1 MRLDSLRAR
10 GLIFIRIKWRNIVT
24 QYTTPPQIKA
34 ESTGKRTKE
43 PGIRRIKLAWQ
54 VESAGGIL
62 SNRPYVVKSVL
73 KALDILELL
82 DEEPGLT
89 ITEIAR
95 RLDMEKSTAYRLV
108 NSLKTRGYVRQD
120 KETYKYF
127 TGFRLFEMGSNVVKD
142 MELKKLALPFL
153 QELSLRTGE
162 AVNLA
167 IRDGK
172 DVVYLDKIESGATIK
187 VDLHVGKR
195 MPMYCTGL
203 GKALLA
209 YMPAEEV
216 EALLSGEVF
225 KPFTEN
231 THKDF
236 PSLMRDLERIRQRG
250 YAFDDEE
257 YVKELVCIAA
267 PVFGTGGD
275 VVAALSVALPKYR
288 YESDQEKYEKI
299 KDQVVEAAQRLASAL
314 KGLSRPAF

>member
-1 MRLDSLRAR
+1 M
-10 GLIFIRIKWRNIVT
+10 
-24 QYTTPPQIKA
+24 
-34 ESTGKRTKE
+34 
-43 PGIRRIKLAWQ
+43 RIKLARQ
-54 VESAGGIL
+54 AERAGETL
-62 SNRPYVVKSVL
+62 PKREYVVKSVL

-95 RLDMEKSTAYRLV
+95 RLEMEKSTAYRLV
-108 NSLKTRGYVRQD
+108 NSLRLRGYVRQD
-120 KETYKYF
+120 KETRKYF
-127 TGFRLFEMGSNVVKD
+127 NGFRLFEMGSNVVKD

-153 QELSLRTGE
+153 QELSQRTGE

-167 IRDGK
+167 IRDGN

-209 YMPAEEV
+209 FMPAEEV

-225 KPFTEN
+225 RPFTPN
-231 THKDF
+231 THKDL

-257 YVKELVCIAA
+257 YVKDLVCIAA

-288 YESDQEKYEKI
+288 YESDPDKYKKI
-299 KDQVVEAAQRLASAL
+299 KDQVIEATQRLGETL
-314 KGLSRPAF
+314 KGLYRPAF